1 VVSPVEYAPLEG
13 GSGEPLVTVGV
24 AGIVT
29 TRVVTAS
36 PGGRA
41 VADFPLV
48 AATSTTPSADSTF
61 DQGRVT
67 LVIREADEDMMAYR
81 VLRAH
86 AIILQ
91 NPQIWLQ
98 AQNDYYSPH
107 PTFNAAR
114 QQQTTWAAAGLA
126 AIDYVL
132 RKGLF
137 QVRGAKGPVPNLDD
151 PLLDN
156 IVPEE
161 LLGGNADANGLQ
173 DSLESHEIVAR
184 IADLTGLTA
193 PIDSIAHMVASENS
207 GRYRLYQYALAQQ
220 MLYGAQMPYVNL
232 ETARDEMPDMAAYEG
247 ENSYYEFGRK
257 LAVGGGLEFAGRY
270 VDSNVVSNNRT
281 GSFLKVLMNA
291 ARRSLSSYSHAVE
304 EDWIW
309 TIGTFMTGSNPD
321 ASGNAIIAMT
331 R

>member
-1 VVSPVEYAPLEG
+1 VCC
-13 GSGEPLVTVGV
+13 
-24 AGIVT
+24 
-29 TRVVTAS
+29 
-36 PGGRA
+36 
-41 VADFPLV
+41 
-48 AATSTTPSADSTF
+48 
-61 DQGRVT
+61 
-67 LVIREADEDMMAYR
+67 
-81 VLRAH
+81 
-86 AIILQ
+86 
-91 NPQIWLQ
+91 
-98 AQNDYYSPH
+98 SPH